1 MFDGL
6 KEKLGRF
13 RKDAEEVAE
22 ENAEEVEAED
32 AESEAEAAE
41 PSEETADVESAPA
54 DAATEPESST
64 EGESSEEAEPSEAP
78 ETGAS
83 VASEPAGEPPS
94 PPEGAETEAPT
105 SEAELGAESADATAA
120 ATESEPTDI
129 ETSSVA
135 TGSETETG
143 TETDT
148 APTSEAAVDAESD
161 AEADADEGE
170 AEGERSS
177 RFGLAKKAKSAVR
190 GRVVIEEEDLEDPLW
205 ELEMA
210 LLESDVEM
218 SVAEAILDQ
227 IREELVGQER
237 KFTES
242 TGDLVDEALRD
253 ALLSV
258 IGVGQF
264 DFDERVAEAE
274 KPVVI
279 VFTGINGVGK
289 TTSIAKLS
297 KYLEDRGLS
306 SVIANGDTY
315 RAGANEQVREHAE
328 NLDTKLIAHEQGGDP
343 AAVIYDAV
351 EYAEAN
357 DIDVVLGDTA
367 GRLHTSSDLMEQ
379 LAKIDRV
386 VDPDMTLF
394 VDEAV
399 AGQDAVNRARE
410 FDDAAEIDG
419 AILTKA
425 DADSQGGAA
434 ISVAYVTGKP
444 ILFLGTGQGY
454 DDLTRFDP
462 EALVADLLGME
473 E

>member
-13 RKDAEEVAE
+13 REDAEEVAE
-22 ENAEEVEAED
+22 ENAEAVEAD
-32 AESEAEAAE
+32 AEADGETTE
-41 PSEETADVESAPA
+41 PSEPTTDATEPDTAASEEAATEERADAATAPAESKRTSEPATADADDGTAFSEPETVGADVVEGEGGTDPETEPASETASADDRPSADVES
-54 DAATEPESST
+54 
-64 EGESSEEAEPSEAP
+64 
-78 ETGAS
+78 
-83 VASEPAGEPPS
+83 
-94 PPEGAETEAPT
+94 
-105 SEAELGAESADATAA
+105 
-120 ATESEPTDI
+120 
-129 ETSSVA
+129 
-135 TGSETETG
+135 ETET
-143 TETDT
+143 
-148 APTSEAAVDAESD
+148 DAESD
-161 AEADADEGE
+161 GNAGSDGDGESEPDE
-170 AEGERSS
+170 SS
-177 RFGLAKKAKSAVR
+177 AGFGLAKKAKSAVR

-227 IREELVGQER
+227 IRTELVGQER

-264 DFDERVAEAE
+264 DFEQRVTEAE
-274 KPVVI
+274 KPLVI

-297 KYLEDRGLS
+297 NYLGERGIS

-315 RAGANEQVREHAE
+315 RAGANEQMREHAE
-328 NLDTKLIAHEQGGDP
+328 KLDTKLIAHEQGGDP

-357 DIDVVLGDTA
+357 DVDVVLGDTA
-367 GRLHTSSDLMEQ
+367 GRLHTSDDLMEQ

-454 DDLTRFDP
+454 DDLQRFDP
-462 EALVADLLGME
+462 EELVDDLLGLE
-473 E
+473 